1 MIGEDELAARAAALG
16 LVIPEEY
23 RSEVMRNLA
32 LIGQYEALVM
42 GLDLPERLEPA
53 FEYYP

>member
-32 LIGQYEALVM
+32 LNGQYEALVM
-42 GLDLPERLEPA
+42 ALDLPERLEPA
-53 FEYYP
+53 FEYHP

>member
-53 FEYYP
+53 FEYHP